1 MAMGDRRA
9 GLMERILNFYEFGG
23 KEGAGLR
30 TPYTRVNYE
39 YGISNGVRVKHDD
52 IMGAGAK
59 TNSENIVGGNIAKVS
74 GKIFWLGGQ
83 TRSNADVFR
92 CYNDDSLSALV
103 LLAESPIVW
112 NGIIPT
118 YWLQENMSEILLEKQ
133 GGRYVLPEEDWE
145 FDNAS
150 FFPSCEHVDM
160 EWVPPYEMER
170 KVSEICEIWMITKLL
185 APRT

>member
-1 MAMGDRRA
+1 MGDRRA
-9 GLMERILNFYEFGG
+9 GLMERILKFYEFGG

-30 TPYTRVNYE
+30 TPCTSKNHD
-39 YGISNGVRVKHDD
+39 YGISNGVRVNHDD

-59 TNSENIVGGNIAKVS
+59 INSENIVGGNIAKVS
-74 GKIFWLGGQ
+74 NANCYEDSGKIFWWGGQ

-133 GGRYVLPEEDWE
+133 GGRYVLPEKDWE
-145 FDNAS
+145 LDNAS
-150 FFPSCEHVDM
+150 FFPSCEHVD
-160 EWVPPYEMER
+160 
-170 KVSEICEIWMITKLL
+170 
-185 APRT
+185 